1 MCGIAGF
8 FGIDSPGDE
17 RVQACLALMR
27 RRGPDAAAVYR
38 HQHVNGREVCL
49 LHSRLSILDLDARAD
64 QPMRRDGAV
73 IVHNGEIY
81 NYVELQTRAAARRA
95 LTTTGDTEVL
105 LSLMQSEGVAA
116 LDSCEGMWAFAYY
129 DERLGSLLLSR
140 DRFGEKPLYVHR
152 TGRGLY
158 FGSEIKFVA
167 ALASAHLEPDLDQ
180 VSRYLVQGYRSLHRR
195 GRTFYRGVED
205 FPAASWLRVDAN
217 GEETLK
223 RYWRPQLQIESSMSF
238 GDAVEGVRHT
248 LKKSVALRLRADV
261 PIAFCL
267 SGGIDS
273 NGMIAMARAAGCED
287 VHAFTIVN
295 KHERYAEQD
304 MVDLSVRAQGLR
316 HTPLSLDTNRFLD
329 KLKQLV
335 AYHDAP
341 VYTVSA
347 YTHWLLMGAIAEHG
361 YKIAISG
368 IGGDELFSGYYD
380 HQLYYLA
387 ELRREGTDSSA
398 SLAAWRQHILPQVQN
413 PLLRD
418 PEHFVRAPRD
428 LSHLSPN
435 FDQWRSY
442 LVDEWNEPPSDEDFC
457 APILRN
463 RMFNEMF
470 QETIPPPLH
479 DEDLNAMFY
488 SIENRSPYLDRAL
501 FETCAAIPTRHLIQD
516 GRAKAV
522 LREALR
528 GLLPNELLDNRRKMG
543 FNAPLFD
550 LLDPESPT
558 VRAYLLDRTP
568 IYDVVRREAVERL
581 LAQRDPDHH
590 TNLFLFYVLSARMFL
605 ETAL

>member
-1 MCGIAGF
+1 
-8 FGIDSPGDE
+8 
-17 RVQACLALMR
+17 LALMR
-27 RRGPDAAAVYR
+27 RRGPDAAAFYR
-38 HQHVNGREVCL
+38 HRHASGREVCL

-64 QPMRRDGAV
+64 QPMRRDGGV

-81 NYVELQTRAAARRA
+81 NYVELHARAAAQRV

-105 LSLMQSEGVAA
+105 LSLMQHEGASA
-116 LDSCEGMWAFAYY
+116 LDSCEGMWAFAFY

-140 DRFGEKPLYVHR
+140 DRFGEKPLYLYR
-152 TGRGLY
+152 TTKGLY
-158 FGSEIKFVA
+158 FASEIKFIA
-167 ALASAHLEPDLDQ
+167 ALAGARIDPDLNQ
-180 VSRYLVQGYRSLHRR
+180 VSRYLVHGYRSLHRY
-195 GRTFYRGVED
+195 GRTFHRGVED
-205 FPAASWLRVDAN
+205 FPAASWLRIDAN
-217 GEETLK
+217 GAETLES
-223 RYWRPQLQIESSMSF
+223 YWRPTLRVEALMSF
-238 GDAVEGVRHT
+238 EDAVERVRYG

-304 MVDLSVRAQGLR
+304 MVDLSVRTQGLR

-335 AYHDAP
+335 TYHDAP

-347 YTHWLLMGAIAEHG
+347 YTHWLLMEAISQHG

-380 HQLYYLA
+380 HQLYFLA
-387 ELRREGTDSSA
+387 ELRGDAADSSA
-398 SLAAWRQHILPQVQN
+398 SLAAWRQHILPQIQN
-413 PLLRD
+413 PLLKD
-418 PEHFVRAPRD
+418 PEYFVHAPRD
-428 LSHLSPN
+428 LRHLSPN
-435 FDQWRSY
+435 FDQWRGY
-442 LVDEWNEPPSDEDFC
+442 LVDDWNEALSDEDFC

-470 QETIPPPLH
+470 RETIPPPLH

-501 FETCAAIPTRHLIQD
+501 FETCAAIPTRHLIRD

-528 GLLPNELLDNRRKMG
+528 GLLPDQLLDNRRKMG

-550 LLDPESPT
+550 LLDLESPD

-568 IYDVVRREAVERL
+568 IYDVVKRDAVERL
-581 LAQRDPDHH
+581 LGQRDPDHH

-605 ETAL
+605 ETALQKR